1 MRAMILAAGLGTR
14 LSPLTT
20 CRPKAL
26 VPLRTVT
33 MLQFWIERLSQCGF
47 ENVCLNAFHMKQS
60 IGAAVGLEKWPLPV
74 KVLYEPVLL
83 GTGGGIR
90 LGVENDGDNPLAVVN
105 ADVLSN
111 ADLGL
116 LYQRHNLSGA
126 GVSLLLHDCPQFNNV
141 AVSIDGFVLG
151 FGKEAKQICKKN
163 PGIRLLAFTGI
174 HFINGSVL
182 AGIPPGGACD
192 IIQVYR
198 ELIAK
203 NDPPA
208 ALFQHDLF
216 WREMGS
222 IESYKKLTLELAELP
237 PSILEPIKTGQ
248 TVTIDPAA
256 RIEPG
261 CRLEGSVVIGRGVL
275 VGKGVSLENVII
287 WDNVGIEK
295 DSCLK
300 NCIVT
305 DGMKISGNHTE
316 KIFAPEPL

>member
-14 LSPLTT
+14 LLPLTN

-47 ENVCLNAFHMKQS
+47 ESVCLNAFHRKQCL
-60 IGAAVGLEKWPLPV
+60 GAAVGLKKWPLPV
-74 KVLYEPVLL
+74 KVLYEPLLL
-83 GTGGGIR
+83 GTAGGIR
-90 LGVENDGDNPLAVVN
+90 LGAEHGGDTPLAVVN

-116 LYQRHNLSGA
+116 LYQRHRLSGA

-141 AVSIDGFVLG
+141 AVGIDGFVLG
-151 FGKEAKQICKKN
+151 FGKEAKQICKKDHH
-163 PGIRLLAFTGI
+163 IRLLAFTGI
-174 HFINGSVL
+174 HFLNSSVL
-182 AGIPPGGACD
+182 AGIPPGVACD

-208 ALFQHDLF
+208 ALFQQDLF

-222 IESYKKLTLELAELP
+222 IQSYRKLTLELAKLP
-237 PSILEPIKTGQ
+237 ASFLAPIITGQ
-248 TVTIDPAA
+248 TLTIARQA
-256 RIEPG
+256 RIHPS
-261 CRLEGSVVIGRGVL
+261 CRLEGSVVISPGV
-275 VGKGVSLENVII
+275 VAGEGVSLENVII
-287 WDNVGIEK
+287 WDNVHIEK
-295 DSCLK
+295 GSYLK

-305 DGMKISGNHTE
+305 DGMKIFGRHTG
-316 KIFAPEPL
+316 KIFAPEPM